1 MIWTFVASVM
11 LAPIWSDAPKGFVPG
26 SAVDREVTV
35 GEEERSFRL
44 YVPSEWSR
52 PAPALFVFHGEGGTP
67 DTIQNYAK
75 LDPLAEDR
83 GFVVIYPKGEGRN
96 WNYDPGAPIVRSRGL
111 ASFSSRNGLNPDM
124 DRRFDDVAMVRTIV
138 EKLAAEGLIDASR
151 VFATGISSG
160 AMFCHRLA
168 ADASDVVAGV
178 APVSGAMTDV
188 VANRF
193 DPPQPVSLMA
203 IIGEDDPLMPVQ
215 GGPIAGLLP
224 QDRGRVAPADETI
237 AAYLEAN
244 GISGEPCV
252 ERLPDRPE
260 DDGTTTRVYAY
271 PPGENGA
278 LVEIY
283 RIEGAGHNWPGK
295 PSNYHV
301 EMVGKTSQDF
311 DGSEAVM
318 SFFERC
324 PPKPGVPYGPEL
336 GGQ

>member
-1 MIWTFVASVM
+1 MIWTLVASVM
-11 LAPIWSDAPKGFVPG
+11 LAPLGSDAPKGFEPG
-26 SAVDREVTV
+26 SAVDRVVAV
-35 GEEERSFRL
+35 GEEERAFRL

-83 GFVVIYPKGEGRN
+83 GFVVIYPKGEGKN
-96 WNYDPGAPIVRSRGL
+96 WNYDSGAPIVRSRGF
-111 ASFSSRNGLNPDM
+111 ASFTARDGLNPEM
-124 DRRFDDVAMVRTIV
+124 DRRFDDVAMVRSIV
-138 EKLAAEGLIDASR
+138 EELGADGLIDVSR

-168 ADASDVVAGV
+168 ADASDVMAGV

-188 VANRF
+188 VAERF
-193 DPPQPVSLMA
+193 APTHPVSLMA
-203 IIGEDDPLMPVQ
+203 IIGEDDPLMPVT

-237 AAYLEAN
+237 AAYLQAN
-244 GISGEPCV
+244 GISGEPSV
-252 ERLPDRPE
+252 ETLPDRPE
-260 DDGTTTRVYAY
+260 DDGTTTRVYSY
-271 PPGENGA
+271 PSGHDGV

-311 DGSEAVM
+311 DGSEAIL

-324 PPKPGVPYGPEL
+324 PPKRIT
-336 GGQ
+336 Q

>member
-1 MIWTFVASVM
+1 
-11 LAPIWSDAPKGFVPG
+11 VPG
-26 SAVDREVTV
+26 SSEDRVVTV

-52 PAPALFVFHGEGGTP
+52 PAPAIFVFHGEGGTP

-75 LDPLAEDR
+75 LDPMAEDR

-96 WNYDPGAPIVRSRGL
+96 WNYDPGAPIVRNRGF
-111 ASFSSRNGLNPDM
+111 ASFTRRDGLNPEM
-124 DRRFDDVAMVRTIV
+124 DRRYDDVAMVRAIV
-138 EKLAAEGLIDASR
+138 KELAAEGLIDPAR

-188 VANRF
+188 VAGRF
-193 DPPQPVSLMA
+193 APPHPVSLMA
-203 IIGEDDPLMPVQ
+203 IIGEDDPLMPVK
-215 GGPIAGLLP
+215 GGPIAALLP

-237 AAYLEAN
+237 AAYLDAN
-244 GISGEPCV
+244 GITGEPKV
-252 ERLPDRPE
+252 ATLPDRPE
-260 DDGTTTRVYAY
+260 DEGTTTRVYSY
-271 PPGENGA
+271 PPGEDGA

-311 DGSEAVM
+311 DGSEAVL
-318 SFFERC
+318 SFFDRC
-324 PPKPGVPYGPEL
+324 PPKDLPRELRAL